1 MNKKNEFSIMPSN
14 LPYWDNK
21 RFPGSH
27 RHEVF
32 FGVRNRKKSI
42 EDGLVI
48 FLTPEM
54 HNMSSKGIH
63 YNWDFNLYAKQE
75 AQATWMKYY
84 NKTTKDFIARYGR
97 NYLEE
102 EKE

>member
-1 MNKKNEFSIMPSN
+1 MNKEKCIMYDNP
-14 LPYWDNK
+14 PYWRNT

-32 FGVRNRKKSI
+32 FGKNRKKSI

-48 FLTPEM
+48 FLEPRM
-54 HNMSSKGIH
+54 HNLSNKGIH
-63 YNWDFNLYAKQE
+63 FNWDFDLYAKQE
-75 AQATWMKYY
+75 AEKVWLTYY
-84 NKTTKDFIARYGR
+84 NKKVDDFRERYGK

-102 EKE
+102 

>member
-1 MNKKNEFSIMPSN
+1 MSNEFCIMYDNP
-14 LPYWDNK
+14 PYWRNF
-21 RFPGSH
+21 RFQGSH
-27 RHEVF
+27 RHEVLY
-32 FGVRNRKKSI
+32 GKNRKKSI

-97 NYLEE
+97 NYLKE